1 MGLNEL
7 KAKYNTTLATF
18 NKGDKWTSDTKRTT
32 KEVEG
37 GCKRLT
43 ELSQELSLMMIE
55 YKKLTGQD
63 MSDKEVLQGF

>member
-1 MGLNEL
+1 MGLSEF
-7 KAKYNTTLATF
+7 KTKYNTTLATF

-43 ELSQELSLMMIE
+43 ELSQELSLMMADYE
-55 YKKLTGQD
+55 KLTGQN
-63 MSDKEVLQGF
+63 MSDENVLHGF